1 MKKPGH
7 QVCLLLG
14 SNIRPE
20 YNLPLAVALL
30 RRELTI
36 LRVSSVWES
45 APVGGE
51 GPNYLNAAMLAIS
64 QRNALLLKKQILRP
78 LEAQLGRI
86 RSTDKNSPRPIDLDI
101 IFFDHQLLDPTLWEH
116 AFRAVP
122 VSEILPADLLEP
134 DTPLKAAAAGL
145 AATDLVRLRADVLL

>member
-1 MKKPGH
+1 MKRPGH

-20 YNLPLAVALL
+20 YHLPLAVALL
-30 RRELTI
+30 RQELTI

-45 APVGGE
+45 APVGGQ
-51 GPNYLNAAMLAIS
+51 GPNYLNAAVLAIS
-64 QRNALLLKKQILRP
+64 QRNALLLKKRILRP

-86 RSTDKNSPRPIDLDI
+86 RSLDKNSPRPIDLDI
-101 IFFDHQLLDPTLWEH
+101 IFFDHQLLDPTLWDH

-122 VSEILPADLLEP
+122 VSEILPPDLAELVR
-134 DTPLKAAAAGL
+134 PLSAAAASL

>member
-101 IFFDHQLLDPTLWEH
+101 IFFDRQLLDPTLWET

>member
-1 MKKPGH
+1 MKRPGH

-30 RRELTI
+30 RQDLTI

-45 APVGGE
+45 TPDGGN
-51 GPNYLNAAMLAIS
+51 GPNYLNAAVLAIS
-64 QRNALLLKKQILRP
+64 HRSALMLKKRILRP
-78 LEAQLGRI
+78 LETHLGRI
-86 RSTDKNSPRPIDLDI
+86 RSLDKNSPRPIDLDI
-101 IFFDHQLLDPTLWEH
+101 IFFDQQLLDPLLWDH
-116 AFRAVP
+116 AYRAVP
-122 VSEILPADLLEP
+122 VSEILPADLAELQR
-134 DTPLKAAAAGL
+134 PLKAATAGL

>member
-1 MKKPGH
+1 MKRPGH

-30 RRELTI
+30 RQELTI

-45 APVGGE
+45 ATVGGE
-51 GPNYLNAAMLAIS
+51 GPNYLNAAVLAIS
-64 QRNALLLKKQILRP
+64 QKNALLLKKRILRP

-101 IFFDHQLLDPTLWEH
+101 IFFDHQLLDPTLWDH

-122 VSEILPADLLEP
+122 VSEILPADLSEL
-134 DTPLKAAAAGL
+134 DRSLRAAAANL
-145 AATDLVRLRADVLL
+145 AATDLVRLRADILL